1 MLDLAPGANSY
12 GDSIVDAPSFP
23 VPQPVVL
30 DDYRSARAA
39 VRGTPAVMTEANVTS
54 RLEDQLA
61 SRRGIIRACLL
72 LLLDEAPG
80 HGYDLLTRLEP
91 MGFDRSNPGRI
102 YRALRWLETAG
113 FVEPSWETT
122 GVGPARRVFEVTSAG
137 RQAIELTGPRLRK
150 EARALDDGMG
160 RYVLSRLKT
169 LSRLTHAYDVRVEAT
184 LTVQASDEGAARRK
198 VERAF
203 GRARTVDTDVRATG
217 QVDILAA
224 VPEQDDPPST

>member
-1 MLDLAPGANSY
+1 M
-12 GDSIVDAPSFP
+12 
-23 VPQPVVL
+23 
-30 DDYRSARAA
+30 
-39 VRGTPAVMTEANVTS
+39 NVTS

-122 GVGPARRVFEVTSAG
+122 GVGPARRVFEVTPAG
-137 RQAIELTGPRLRK
+137 RHAIELTGPRLRK
-150 EARALDDGMG
+150 EARSLDDGMG

-169 LSRLTHAYDVRVEAT
+169 LAKLTQAFDVTVTAT
-184 LTVQASDEGAARRK
+184 LTVQASDESAARRK

-203 GRARTVDTDVRATG
+203 GRSRTVDSDVRATG
-217 QVDILAA
+217 RLEILAA
-224 VPEQDDPPST
+224 AADHGSPS